1 MGPNFRPGE
10 SDIDL
15 LVEFHPEEPG
25 ALHKTYFSLLND
37 LRQTLP
43 ARMDRVMVE
52 AIRNPC
58 VEASIEAGKQEIYAA

>member
-1 MGPNFRPGE
+1 M
-10 SDIDL
+10 
-15 LVEFHPEEPG
+15 EFQPEEPG